1 MKCPHCNHEL
11 EIKWIEPTGTFQH
24 PDGSET
30 IEVVG
35 TCWNCELYDGPW
47 KIDVSPSGERTEY
60 DVQRFFFG

>member
-11 EIKWIEPTGTFQH
+11 EIKWIEPTGAIKH

-35 TCWNCELYDGPW
+35 TCWYCELYDGTW
-47 KIDVSPSGERTEY
+47 KIDISSSGERTEY
-60 DVQRFFFG
+60 NLQRFFFG